1 MIRIVFLLR
10 RKPQLS
16 LDEFQRYWREEHA
29 PLVAGFQQ
37 ALRIRRY
44 VQLHTLETS
53 LNEVL
58 RSSRE
63 APEAFDGVAEIWWN
77 SLDDL
82 SAAFAEPAGQ
92 QAGAAL
98 LEDERKFIDL
108 ARSPL
113 RNFFIGGISGTS
125 L

>member
-1 MIRIVFLLR
+1 MIKLVFVLR
-10 RKPQLS
+10 RLPHLS
-16 LDEFQRYWREEHA
+16 RSDFQRYWREEHA
-29 PLVAGFQQ
+29 PLVAGFQE

-44 VQLHTLETS
+44 VQLHTIETP

-58 RSSRE
+58 QSSRD
-63 APEAFDGVAEIWWN
+63 APEAFDGVAEIWWD

-82 SAAFAEPAGQ
+82 GAAFAEPAGQ

-113 RNFFIGGISGTS
+113 WIGRENLVIGK
-125 L
+125 